1 MRTILRLSWAHV
13 REHPLRLSLTSLA
26 TAAAAAMVIWVV
38 SGYDALLKTLDEYA
52 NLALGRYELSVAPIS
67 HFSQVAPGVIP
78 APAQKDVPEAAVALL
93 RSDPAVRVAD
103 PMWALQ
109 IAVAHAKPSAVA
121 GRRGE
126 LPGTVVGTGADAA
139 PFDIVEGRWI
149 RLSDGSEAEGVLSLA
164 AAEAAGVRV
173 GDELVLGS
181 GKLQQRLRV
190 VGLVSSP
197 DVSGWSASVAKSQTM
212 TPAVGGLFVST
223 KLLEQASGLSSR
235 ISFIGVGLKE
245 GADLT
250 PFRFQWSPRLSALAT
265 PCQFQEA
272 HDIEEALDES
282 ASAENLEF
290 QGHMA
295 AAVSMLA
302 AFFIIL
308 STLNMGVTERIR
320 QLAILR
326 AVALT
331 RAQTALLVV
340 VEALLLGAVG
350 YIVGCMSGWLL
361 MKAAVATAP
370 GLLED
375 GAVVGSF
382 SLVLAA
388 LCAFGGALLAS
399 AWPALRAMRVR
410 PLDAMGKLAEPAP
423 RGIRP
428 VWLGAGL
435 LLISVYPLMARV
447 LPHGDEEP
455 FVVYLL
461 VGLSC
466 LAVGVVLCSPAFVH
480 LVDRSLSPLL
490 ARLLRIPPRL
500 LVSQISSNLSRTLAT
515 AVALSV
521 GLGLLIGIHVW
532 GHTMLGGFLPGSWAP
547 DAMIAFRPGGMD
559 PGAAAQVSAWKGITQ
574 ALPVVVEQPRLK
586 EDLTRSAQRATVVRQ
601 DSVVIVGADAA
612 RAFGGN
618 APLFKFQW
626 VQGNAD
632 EAVKLLQQGRGC
644 IVPDHFLRES
654 GLKLGDSFEL
664 VPPERPGQPVS
675 YVIAATVKMPGW
687 HWQTKPTGMRT
698 RTHRAAALIFA
709 DYATVAQDFQFQAAP
724 YVWLNWDPAQ
734 TNRGTV
740 EEAARRL
747 LETTSGKPAVVGDPP
762 AGDDLPHVQ
771 LHTIENIRDIVN
783 AHSRQWLWVL
793 SRLPVVVLLI
803 TSVGVFNTLLA
814 SVHARRWDFGILR
827 SVGYT
832 CSMLVR
838 LVVAEGVLIGVVAG
852 GLSLVFGTL
861 SGWCGAGMSRY
872 ISFFGGMDTDL
883 VVPWPE
889 VLSSLAAV
897 LVLASLAA
905 LWPAISIGRTKPLD
919 LLQQGRGGF

>member
-1 MRTILRLSWAHV
+1 MKTLLRLSWAHV
-13 REHPLRLSLTSLA
+13 REHPLRLTLTSLA

-38 SGYDALLKTLDEYA
+38 SGYDALLKTFDEYA

-78 APAQKDVPEAAVALL
+78 APAQKDVPAESVALL
-93 RSDPAVRVAD
+93 RADPSVQVAD
-103 PMWALQ
+103 PMWAVQ
-109 IAVAHAKPSAVA
+109 IAVDRAELSTIP

-126 LPGTVVGTGADAA
+126 LPGTVVGTDAEA
-139 PFDIVEGRWI
+139 PPFELVEGRWI
-149 RLSDGSEAEGVLSLA
+149 LRADGPEAEGVLSLA
-164 AAEAAGVRV
+164 AAETAGVRV
-173 GDELVLGS
+173 GDELVVGLG
-181 GKLQQRLRV
+181 KRQQRLRV
-190 VGLVSSP
+190 VGLVRSP
-197 DVSGWSASVAKSQTM
+197 DVSGWSASVAKTQTM

-223 KLLEQASGLSSR
+223 NLLERATGEARR
-235 ISFIGVGLKE
+235 ISFIGVGVKE

-250 PFRFQWSPRLSALAT
+250 RFRFQWSPRLSALAT

-331 RAQTALLVV
+331 RTQTALLVV
-340 VEALLLGAVG
+340 MEALLLGAVG
-350 YIVGCMSGWLL
+350 YVVGCTSGWLL
-361 MKAAVATAP
+361 MKLAVARAP
-370 GLLED
+370 ELLED

-382 SLVLAA
+382 SLMLAA
-388 LCAFGGALLAS
+388 VCAFGGALLAS
-399 AWPALRAMRVR
+399 VWPAWRAMRVR
-410 PLDAMGKLAEPAP
+410 PLDVMGKLAEPASG
-423 RGIRP
+423 GIRP
-428 VWLGAGL
+428 GWLALGL
-435 LLISVYPLMARV
+435 VLLAVYPLVARV

-455 FVVYLL
+455 FVAYLL
-461 VGLSC
+461 VGLCC
-466 LAVGVVLCSPAFVH
+466 LAAGVVLCSPALVH
-480 LVDRSLSPLL
+480 LVDRGLSPLL
-490 ARLLRIPPRL
+490 ARVLGIPPRL
-500 LVSQISSNLSRTLAT
+500 LLSQISSNLSRTLAT
-515 AVALSV
+515 SVALSV

-532 GHTMLGGFLPGSWAP
+532 GHTMLGGFLPGRWAP
-547 DAMIAFRPGGMD
+547 DAMIAFRPGGID
-559 PGAAAQVSAWKGITQ
+559 PVAAAQMSLLKGITE

-586 EDLTRSAQRATVVRQ
+586 EDLTHSAVRATVVRQ
-601 DSVVIVGADAA
+601 DSVVIVGVDAQ
-612 RAFGGN
+612 RAFGGSS
-618 APLFKFQW
+618 PLFKFQW
-626 VQGNAD
+626 VQGNA
-632 EAVKLLQQGRGC
+632 EQAVALLRQGRGC

-698 RTHRAAALIFA
+698 RTHRAAALVFA

-724 YVWLNWDPAQ
+724 YLWLNWDLDQ
-734 TNRGTV
+734 THREAV
-740 EEAARRL
+740 EESARRL
-747 LETTSGKPAVVGDPP
+747 LETSSGKPAVVGDPP
-762 AGDDLPHVQ
+762 AGSEQPYVK
-771 LHTIENIRDIVN
+771 LHSIEDIRDIVN

-832 CSMLVR
+832 RSMLVR
-838 LVVAEGVLIGVVAG
+838 LVVAEGVLIGIVAG

-872 ISFFGGMDTDL
+872 ISFFGGMNTDL

-897 LVLASLAA
+897 LLLSSLAA